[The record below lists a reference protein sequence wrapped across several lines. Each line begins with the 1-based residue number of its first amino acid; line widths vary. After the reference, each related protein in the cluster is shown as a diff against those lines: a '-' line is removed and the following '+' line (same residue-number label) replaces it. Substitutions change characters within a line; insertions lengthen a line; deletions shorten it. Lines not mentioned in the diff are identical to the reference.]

1 MGKEKKKEQP
11 QRILKEQ
18 AEFAIRALDTDTTI
32 EEDEN
37 TDCPGTKAYLVAATT
52 TTPDTTTTKPDDKE
66 DNDISKLTSLG
77 TTGWPKP
84 GEHQSP
90 PKKKNNPKTTAWL
103 NTALGPATIVNKK
116 NVPIV

>member
-37 TDCPGTKAYLVAATT
+37 TDCPGTTAYLIAATT
-52 TTPDTTTTKPDDKE
+52 TTIDNTVTKPEEKV

-77 TTGWPKP
+77 TTEP
-84 GEHQSP
+84 GIGVWQTLTLEQH
-90 PKKKNNPKTTAWL
+90 W
-103 NTALGPATIVNKK
+103 
-116 NVPIV
+116 